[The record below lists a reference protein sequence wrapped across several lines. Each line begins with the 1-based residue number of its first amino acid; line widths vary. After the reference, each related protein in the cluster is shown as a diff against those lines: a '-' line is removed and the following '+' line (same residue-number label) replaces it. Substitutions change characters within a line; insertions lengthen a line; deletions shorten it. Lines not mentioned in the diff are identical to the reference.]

1 MDIKPFYHFNLP
13 PAPFF
18 DKTGEYIIFLM
29 KKSVDY
35 EAINSKRNCV
45 RYRNSLTFMS
55 QKNRTK
61 PTEAEKIIWNKI
73 LSRDKTGFRFLRQKP
88 IDRFIVD
95 FYCSKLSLA
104 IEIDGESHIKKKGTD
119 ELRDKFLKQIGIT
132 TIRFTNDEVVNSIE
146 TVKRKIDDLIP
157 LLSKRG

>member
-1 MDIKPFYHFNLP
+1 
-13 PAPFF
+13 
-18 DKTGEYIIFLM
+18 M
-29 KKSVDY
+29 KKEIDF

-45 RYRNSLTFMS
+45 RYRGSLTFMS
-55 QKNRTK
+55 NKNRKNQTD
-61 PTEAEKIIWNKI
+61 AEKIIWDKV

-104 IEIDGESHIKKKGTD
+104 IEIDGASHIRKKGTD
-119 ELRDKFLKQIGIT
+119 DLRDKFLKQIGIT
-132 TIRFTNDEVVNSIE
+132 TLRFTNEEVINDIE
-146 TVKRKIDDLIP
+146 KIKNKIDEMIP